1 MLKIANLR
9 VMLGAAVILD
19 GVSLGVKE
27 GEVVTLIGPNG
38 AGKSTLLRSISGLM
52 GGYSGEITFKNVRLR
67 GLPSQKI
74 VELGIVQVPEGRR
87 VFYNMTVYENLLL
100 GAYCRGKKD
109 RPETLKEVFSFFPR
123 LFERKDQMA
132 GTLSGG
138 EQSMLAIGRAIMSR
152 PHLLIMDEPCL
163 GLAPIAIRSFSE
175 HMKGLVEKGLTIL
188 LVEQNAKFALE
199 NAERAY
205 VISNG
210 RIVADGSAS
219 DIVNRDDEV
228 RRAYLGGSVMNG
240 RSGRESG
247 FDANSNAL

>member
-1 MLKIANLR
+1 MLKITDLQ

-19 GVSLGVKE
+19 GVSLDVKE
-27 GEVVTLIGPNG
+27 REVVTLIGPNG

-52 GGYSGEITFKNVRLR
+52 SGYSGEITFKNVRLR

-87 VFYNMTVYENLLL
+87 VFYNLTVYENLLL

-109 RPETLKEVFSFFPR
+109 RQETLREVFNFFPK
-123 LFERKDQMA
+123 LFERKAQMA

-138 EQSMLAIGRAIMSR
+138 EQSMLAIGRAIMSQ

-175 HMKGLVEKGLTIL
+175 HMKGLVDKGLTIL

-199 NAERAY
+199 HAERAY

-219 DIVNRDDEV
+219 DIVNRDAEV
-228 RRAYLGGSVMNG
+228 KRAYLGGSVMNG
-240 RSGRESG
+240 RSGRQSG
-247 FDANSNAL
+247 FNAKSNAL

>member
-19 GVSLGVKE
+19 GVSLDVKE
-27 GEVVTLIGPNG
+27 REVVTLIGPNG

-52 GGYSGEITFKNVRLR
+52 GGYSGEITFKNVQLR

-87 VFYNMTVYENLLL
+87 VFYNMTVHENLLL

-138 EQSMLAIGRAIMSR
+138 EQQMLTIARALMSR
-152 PHLLIMDEPCL
+152 PELLLLDEL
-163 GLAPIAIRSFSE
+163 SWGLSPVSTQAIFKTIKE
-175 HMKGLVEKGLTIL
+175 INGTMGLTIL
-188 LVEQNAKFALE
+188 MVEQNVSMTLE
-199 NAERAY
+199 TADYGYILE
-205 VISNG
+205 NG
-210 RIVADGSAS
+210 RIVGEGNAGSLLES
-219 DIVNRDDEV
+219 EQVKN
-228 RRAYLGGSVMNG
+228 AYLGIG
-240 RSGRESG
+240 
-247 FDANSNAL
+247 DL